1 MVSSYLSNPI
11 LLGLFLVVGLVLLV
25 KGADWLVDGAS
36 KLAKRLGVTDL
47 VIGLTIVAFG
57 TSMPEFVVNMVSV
70 ADGGRCDR
78 PCHYQHPRFKYH

>member
-47 VIGLTIVAFG
+47 VIGLTALSTVGA
-57 TSMPEFVVNMVSV
+57 EFFSW
-70 ADGGRCDR
+70 
-78 PCHYQHPRFKYH
+78 